1 LVALEPWRELSSFE
15 HFAMS
20 LSSLFRK
27 VEADEP
33 DAIAAQLEKALE
45 AIGTAFGADEC
56 TLVTYDAHGEASVAG
71 SWAASPRD
79 RCTTDDL
86 ADMPWLLQRVVR
98 GAVVAVTTESSY
110 PRAAAADRA
119 HAERTGS
126 VARLA
131 VPVVLGST
139 VCSAMML
146 GARRQHPDWNDA
158 AAGRLRLVAEIVASG
173 MDRLQ
178 RGEEPHP
185 HSLAAVR
192 HAEPLHP
199 AGNGDGHGGGH
210 GGGNDGAHGA
220 GHDGAHGAGNGGIIG
235 GSPAIRIALERLN
248 QVAPLDITVLLCGE
262 TGTGK
267 ELFARAVHE
276 RSRRRHKPFIRV
288 NCSALPPTLIE
299 SELFGHE
306 RGAFTGAT
314 AMRQGRFELA
324 DGGTLFLD
332 EIGDLA
338 PELQAKMLR
347 ALQEGEFERLGSS
360 KLRSVDVRVVAA
372 THVDLE
378 HAVAEG
384 RFRADLYYRLNVFQ
398 ITLPPL
404 RARRD
409 DIPDLVWALIKLHQH
424 HLARHVTTVPDD
436 VMDALVRYDWPG
448 NVRELENVIE
458 RGLIRSTG
466 DTLRLDYPLRATS
479 PATSDQTLDAVQRQH
494 IEKVLR
500 ECGGRINGIGN
511 AAVRLGLH
519 PNTLRFRIKKLG
531 VVVPG
536 RDDVD
541 RPRARPTVSASDPS

>member
-1 LVALEPWRELSSFE
+1 MTLATPPVVLEPWREISSFE
-15 HFAMS
+15 QFAMS
-20 LSSLFRK
+20 LSTLLRRI
-27 VEADEP
+27 EP
-33 DAIAAQLEKALE
+33 DAPDTASEQLETALE
-45 AIGTAFGADEC
+45 TIGTAFGADEC
-56 TLVTYDAHGEASVAG
+56 TLVTYDTYGETAVAG
-71 SWAASPRD
+71 SWAASPHEP
-79 RCTTDDL
+79 CTSDDL
-86 ADMPWLLQRVVR
+86 SDMPWLLQRVVR
-98 GAVVAVTTESSY
+98 GAVVAIGTESDY
-110 PRAAAADRA
+110 PEAAAADRA
-119 HAERTGS
+119 HAARTGS

-131 VPVVLGST
+131 VPVALGSS
-139 VCSAMML
+139 VCAAMML
-146 GARRQHPDWNDA
+146 GSRRQHPEWNDA
-158 AAGRLRLVAEIVASG
+158 SAGRLRLAAEIVASG
-173 MDRLQ
+173 MDRL
-178 RGEEPHP
+178 RHRDDPP
-185 HSLAAVR
+185 PFAAVR
-192 HAEPLHP
+192 RSKLVHP
-199 AGNGDGHGGGH
+199 G
-210 GGGNDGAHGA
+210 
-220 GHDGAHGAGNGGIIG
+220 GNGGIIG
-235 GSPAIRIALERLN
+235 SSPAIKMALERLD

-314 AMRQGRFELA
+314 AMRLGRFELA

-378 HAVAEG
+378 HAVADG

-404 RARRD
+404 RVRRE
-409 DIPDLVWALIKLHQH
+409 DIPDLVWSLIKLHQH
-424 HLARHVTTVPDD
+424 DLARHVTTVPQD
-436 VMDALVRYDWPG
+436 VMDALVHYDWPG

-458 RGLIRSTG
+458 RGLIRTSG
-466 DTLRLDYPLRATS
+466 ETLRLDYPLRTTS
-479 PATSDQTLDAVQRQH
+479 STTSSHDQTLDGVQRQH
-494 IEKVLR
+494 IEKVLL
-500 ECGGRINGIGN
+500 ECGGRINGAGN

-536 RDDVD
+536 RDELE
-541 RPRARPTVSASDPS
+541 RPRTRAAASSPDAR

>member
-1 LVALEPWRELSSFE
+1 MTFATPPVTLEPWRELSAFE
-15 HFAMS
+15 QFAMS
-20 LSSLFRK
+20 LSSVLRK
-27 VEADEP
+27 SEP
-33 DAIAAQLEKALE
+33 DQPEAAAAPIEAALE

-56 TLVTYDAHGEASVAG
+56 TLVAYDTHGEASVAG
-71 SWAASPRD
+71 SWAAGPHDS
-79 RCTTDDL
+79 CTNDDL
-86 ADMPWLLQRVVR
+86 AEMPWLLQRVVR

-110 PRAAAADRA
+110 PQSAAADRA
-119 HAERTGS
+119 HAARTGC

-139 VCSAMML
+139 VCAAMML
-146 GARRQHPDWNDA
+146 GARRRHPDWNDA
-158 AAGRLRLVAEIVASG
+158 AADRLRLVAEIVTSG
-173 MDRLQ
+173 RDRLLH
-178 RGEEPHP
+178 GEEPPPHAPAPDRPHEPHP
-185 HSLAAVR
+185 
-192 HAEPLHP
+192 
-199 AGNGDGHGGGH
+199 G
-210 GGGNDGAHGA
+210 
-220 GHDGAHGAGNGGIIG
+220 GNGGIIG
-235 GSPAIRIALERLN
+235 GSQAIKIALERLD

-299 SELFGHE
+299 TELFGHE

-314 AMRQGRFELA
+314 AMRVGRFELA

-347 ALQEGEFERLGSS
+347 TLQEGEFERLGSS

-372 THVDLE
+372 TNVDLE
-378 HAVAEG
+378 HAVADG

-398 ITLPPL
+398 IMLPPL
-404 RARRD
+404 RTRRD
-409 DIPDLVWALIKLHQH
+409 DIPDLVWSLIKLHQH
-424 HLARHVTTVPDD
+424 DLARHITTVPDD
-436 VMDALVRYDWPG
+436 VMDALVCYDWPG

-458 RGLIRSTG
+458 RALIRSTG
-466 DTLRLDYPLRATS
+466 DRLRLDYPLR
-479 PATSDQTLDAVQRQH
+479 PASSAAASNDQTLDAVQRHH

-500 ECGGRINGIGN
+500 ECGGRINGAGN

-536 RDDVD
+536 RDELEQRT
-541 RPRARPTVSASDPS
+541 RPAAAAAAPR

>member
-1 LVALEPWRELSSFE
+1 MTFATPPVALEPWREISSFE
-15 HFAMS
+15 QFAMS
-20 LSSLFRK
+20 LSALFRRI
-27 VEADEP
+27 EP
-33 DAIAAQLEKALE
+33 DAPEAVAAQLETALE
-45 AIGTAFGADEC
+45 AIGTAFRADEC
-56 TLVTYDAHGEASVAG
+56 TLVTYDANGETAVAG
-71 SWAASPRD
+71 SWAASPREP
-79 RCTTDDL
+79 CTSDDL

-98 GAVVAVTTESSY
+98 GAVVAVATESDY
-110 PRAAAADRA
+110 PEAAVADRA
-119 HAERTGS
+119 YAVRTGS
-126 VARLA
+126 MARLA
-131 VPVVLGST
+131 VPVVLGSS
-139 VCSAMML
+139 VCAAMML
-146 GARRQHPDWNDA
+146 GSRRQHPEWNDA
-158 AAGRLRLVAEIVASG
+158 AAGRLRLAAEIVASS
-173 MDRLQ
+173 MDRL
-178 RGEEPHP
+178 GHHDEPHP
-185 HSLAAVR
+185 FAAVR
-192 HAEPLHP
+192 RSKPVHP
-199 AGNGDGHGGGH
+199 G
-210 GGGNDGAHGA
+210 
-220 GHDGAHGAGNGGIIG
+220 GNGGIIG
-235 GSPAIRIALERLN
+235 SSPAIRTALERLD

-276 RSRRRHKPFIRV
+276 RSHRRHKPFIRV

-314 AMRQGRFELA
+314 AMRLGRFELA

-360 KLRSVDVRVVAA
+360 KLRTVDVRVVAA

-378 HAVAEG
+378 HAVADG

-404 RARRD
+404 RVRRE
-409 DIPDLVWALIKLHQH
+409 DIPDLVWSLIKLHQH
-424 HLARHVTTVPDD
+424 DLARHVTTVPQD

-458 RGLIRSTG
+458 RGLIRTTG
-466 DTLRLDYPLRATS
+466 ETLRLDYPLRTTS
-479 PATSDQTLDAVQRQH
+479 SVSNDQTLDGVQRQH

-500 ECGGRINGIGN
+500 ECGGRINGAGN

-536 RDDVD
+536 RDELE
-541 RPRARPTVSASDPS
+541 RPRTRAAASSPDAR

>member
-1 LVALEPWRELSSFE
+1 MTFATPLVALEPSRDLTSFE
-15 HFAMS
+15 QFAMS
-20 LSSLFRK
+20 LSSLFRRI
-27 VEADEP
+27 EADEA
-33 DAIAAQLEKALE
+33 DAAVAPLETALE
-45 AIGTAFGADEC
+45 AIGTVFNAEEC
-56 TLVTYDAHGEASVAG
+56 TLVAYDAHGDASVAG
-71 SWAASPRD
+71 SWGASSHEP
-79 RCTTDDL
+79 CTTDDL

-98 GAVVAVTTESSY
+98 GEIVAVSTDSSY
-110 PRAAAADRA
+110 PRAAAADHA
-119 HAERTGS
+119 HAVRTGI

-139 VCSAMML
+139 VCAALML
-146 GARRQHPDWNDA
+146 GSRRQRPDWNDA
-158 AAGRLRLVAEIVASG
+158 ASGRLRFLAEIVASG
-173 MDRLQ
+173 MDRL
-178 RGEEPHP
+178 RRREEPHP
-185 HSLAAVR
+185 LAVVR
-192 HAEPLHP
+192 RPEAFNTP
-199 AGNGDGHGGGH
+199 
-210 GGGNDGAHGA
+210 
-220 GHDGAHGAGNGGIIG
+220 GNGGIIG
-235 GSPAIRIALERLN
+235 VGPAIKIALERLD

-314 AMRQGRFELA
+314 AMRLGRFELA

-378 HAVAEG
+378 HAVADG

-409 DIPDLVWALIKLHQH
+409 DIPDLVWSLIKRHQH
-424 HLARHVTTVPDD
+424 HLARHVTTVPPD
-436 VMDALVRYDWPG
+436 VMEALVRYDWPG

-458 RGLIRSTG
+458 RALIRTTG
-466 DTLRLDYPLRATS
+466 DALRLDYPLR
-479 PATSDQTLDAVQRQH
+479 PATPVSNSSEQTLDAVQRQH

-500 ECGGRINGIGN
+500 ECGGRINGAGN

-536 RDDVD
+536 RDEAE
-541 RPRARPTVSASDPS
+541 RPHLRPAVGASGPR

>member
-1 LVALEPWRELSSFE
+1 MTFATPPVALEPWREISSFE
-15 HFAMS
+15 QFTMS
-20 LSSLFRK
+20 LSALFRRI
-27 VEADEP
+27 EP
-33 DAIAAQLEKALE
+33 DAPEAVAAQIETALE
-45 AIGTAFGADEC
+45 AIGTAFRADEC
-56 TLVTYDAHGEASVAG
+56 TLVTYDANGETAVAG
-71 SWAASPRD
+71 SWAASPREP
-79 RCTTDDL
+79 CTSDDL

-98 GAVVAVTTESSY
+98 GTVVAVATESDY
-110 PRAAAADRA
+110 PEAAAADRA
-119 HAERTGS
+119 YAVRTGS

-139 VCSAMML
+139 VCAALML
-146 GARRQHPDWNDA
+146 GSRRQHPEWNDA
-158 AAGRLRLVAEIVASG
+158 AAGRLRLAAEIVASS
-173 MDRLQ
+173 MDRL
-178 RGEEPHP
+178 RHRDEPHP
-185 HSLAAVR
+185 FTAVR
-192 HAEPLHP
+192 RSKPVHP
-199 AGNGDGHGGGH
+199 D
-210 GGGNDGAHGA
+210 
-220 GHDGAHGAGNGGIIG
+220 NGGIIG
-235 GSPAIRIALERLN
+235 SSPAIGTALERLD

-314 AMRQGRFELA
+314 AMRLGRFELA

-378 HAVAEG
+378 HAVADG

-404 RARRD
+404 RVRRE
-409 DIPDLVWALIKLHQH
+409 DIPDLVWSLIKLHQH
-424 HLARHVTTVPDD
+424 DLARHVTTVPQD

-458 RGLIRSTG
+458 RGLIRTTG
-466 DTLRLDYPLRATS
+466 ETLRLDYPLRTTS
-479 PATSDQTLDAVQRQH
+479 SASNDQTLDGVQRQH

-500 ECGGRINGIGN
+500 ECGGRINGAGN

-536 RDDVD
+536 RDELE
-541 RPRARPTVSASDPS
+541 RPRTRTSVSSPDAR

>member
-1 LVALEPWRELSSFE
+1 MTFATPLVALETWRELSPFE
-15 HFAMS
+15 QFAMS
-20 LSSLFRK
+20 LSSLCRTG
-27 VEADEP
+27 EP
-33 DAIAAQLEKALE
+33 DTPDAAAEQLEAALE

-56 TLVTYDAHGEASVAG
+56 TLVTYEAHGTASVAG
-71 SWAASPRD
+71 SWAAGPHEP
-79 RCTTDDL
+79 CTTEDL

-98 GAVVAVTTESSY
+98 GAVVSVTTESGY
-110 PRAAAADRA
+110 PESAAADRA
-119 HAERTGS
+119 HALRSGS

-131 VPVVLGST
+131 VPIVLGST
-139 VCSAMML
+139 VCAAMMVA
-146 GARRQHPDWNDA
+146 ARRRHPEWNDA
-158 AAGRLRLVAEIVASG
+158 AAGRLRLVGEIVASSTN
-173 MDRLQ
+173 RVLQ
-178 RGEEPHP
+178 PEEPHTFAP
-185 HSLAAVR
+185 TRPSESFHVDS
-192 HAEPLHP
+192 
-199 AGNGDGHGGGH
+199 
-210 GGGNDGAHGA
+210 
-220 GHDGAHGAGNGGIIG
+220 NGGIIG
-235 GSPAIRIALERLN
+235 NSSAIRVALERLN

-267 ELFARAVHE
+267 ELFAKAVHE

-314 AMRQGRFELA
+314 SMRQGRFELA

-332 EIGDLA
+332 EIGDIA

-347 ALQEGEFERLGSS
+347 ALQEGEFERVGSS

-378 HAVAEG
+378 HAVADG

-404 RARRD
+404 RARRG
-409 DIPDLVWALIKLHQH
+409 DIPDLVWALIKQHQQN
-424 HLARHVTTVPDD
+424 LARHVTTVPDD

-458 RGLIRSTG
+458 RALIRSTG
-466 DTLRLDYPLRATS
+466 DTLRLDYPLRAAS
-479 PATSDQTLDAVQRQH
+479 PASSDETLDAVQRQY

-500 ECGGRINGIGN
+500 ECGGRINGAGN

-536 RDDVD
+536 RDEVE
-541 RPRARPTVSASDPS
+541 RPRVRPTVNAPDPR

>member
-1 LVALEPWRELSSFE
+1 MTSANPLVTLEPWRELTAFE
-15 HFAMS
+15 QFAMS

-27 VEADEP
+27 SEP
-33 DAIAAQLEKALE
+33 DQPDAAAAPLDSALE
-45 AIGTAFGADEC
+45 AIGTAFGADDC
-56 TLVTYDAHGEASVAG
+56 TLVTYDAHGEAAVTGA
-71 SWAASPRD
+71 WAASPHEP
-79 RCTTDDL
+79 CTNDDL
-86 ADMPWLLQRVVR
+86 AEMPWLLQRVVR
-98 GAVVAVTTESSY
+98 GAVVTVSTDGSY
-110 PRAAAADRA
+110 PQSAAADRA
-119 HAERTGS
+119 HALRTGT

-139 VCSAMML
+139 VCAAMML
-146 GARRQHPDWNDA
+146 SARRRHPDWNDA

-173 MDRLQ
+173 VDRLLHA
-178 RGEEPHP
+178 EEPAPAPAVVRAHEP
-185 HSLAAVR
+185 SL
-192 HAEPLHP
+192 P
-199 AGNGDGHGGGH
+199 
-210 GGGNDGAHGA
+210 
-220 GHDGAHGAGNGGIIG
+220 AGNGGIIG
-235 GSPAIRIALERLN
+235 SSPAIKIALERLD

-314 AMRQGRFELA
+314 AMRLGRFELA

-372 THVDLE
+372 TNVDLE
-378 HAVAEG
+378 HAVAGG

-409 DIPDLVWALIKLHQH
+409 DIPNLVWSLIKMHQH
-424 HLARHVTTVPDD
+424 DLARHVTTVPDE

-458 RGLIRSTG
+458 RALIRSTG
-466 DTLRLDYPLRATS
+466 DRLRLDYPLRASAASSTS
-479 PATSDQTLDAVQRQH
+479 ADQTLDAVQRHH

-500 ECGGRINGIGN
+500 ECGGRINGAGN

-536 RDDVD
+536 RDEVE
-541 RPRARPTVSASDPS
+541 RPGARPANGAAAPR

>member
-1 LVALEPWRELSSFE
+1 MTFATPPIVLEPWREIGSFE
-15 HFAMS
+15 QFAMS
-20 LSSLFRK
+20 LSTLLRRI
-27 VEADEP
+27 EP
-33 DAIAAQLEKALE
+33 DAPDITAQLETALE
-45 AIGTAFGADEC
+45 MIGTAFGADEC
-56 TLVTYDAHGEASVAG
+56 TLVTYDTSGETAVAG
-71 SWAASPRD
+71 SWAASPHEP
-79 RCTTDDL
+79 CASDDL

-98 GAVVAVTTESSY
+98 GTVVAVSTESDY
-110 PRAAAADRA
+110 PEAAAADRA
-119 HAERTGS
+119 HAARTGC

-131 VPVVLGST
+131 VPVVLGSS
-139 VCSAMML
+139 VCAAMML
-146 GARRQHPDWNDA
+146 GSRRQHPEWNDA
-158 AAGRLRLVAEIVASG
+158 AAGRLRLAGEIVASG
-173 MDRLQ
+173 MDRLHHH
-178 RGEEPHP
+178 EESHP
-185 HSLAAVR
+185 FTAVR
-192 HAEPLHP
+192 RPKLLHP
-199 AGNGDGHGGGH
+199 
-210 GGGNDGAHGA
+210 
-220 GHDGAHGAGNGGIIG
+220 GNGGIIG
-235 GSPAIRIALERLN
+235 GSPAIKMALERLD

-314 AMRQGRFELA
+314 AMRLGRFELA

-378 HAVAEG
+378 HAVADG

-404 RARRD
+404 RVRRD
-409 DIPDLVWALIKLHQH
+409 DIPDLVWSLIKLHQH
-424 HLARHVTTVPDD
+424 DLARHVTTVPQD
-436 VMDALVRYDWPG
+436 VMDALMHYDWPG

-458 RGLIRSTG
+458 RGLIRTSG
-466 DTLRLDYPLRATS
+466 ETLRLDYPLRTAS
-479 PATSDQTLDAVQRQH
+479 SSAVSSNDQTLDNVQRQH
-494 IEKVLR
+494 IEKVLL
-500 ECGGRINGIGN
+500 ECGGRINGAGN

-536 RDDVD
+536 RDEME
-541 RPRARPTVSASDPS
+541 RPRARSAVSSPDPQ

>member
-1 LVALEPWRELSSFE
+1 
-15 HFAMS
+15 
-20 LSSLFRK
+20 
-27 VEADEP
+27 
-33 DAIAAQLEKALE
+33 
-45 AIGTAFGADEC
+45 
-56 TLVTYDAHGEASVAG
+56 
-71 SWAASPRD
+71 
-79 RCTTDDL
+79 
-86 ADMPWLLQRVVR
+86 
-98 GAVVAVTTESSY
+98 
-110 PRAAAADRA
+110 
-119 HAERTGS
+119 

-139 VCSAMML
+139 VSSAMML
-146 GARRQHPDWNDA
+146 AARRRHPDWNDA
-158 AAGRLRLVAEIVASG
+158 AAGRLRLAAEIVTSG
-173 MDRLQ
+173 MDRL
-178 RGEEPHP
+178 RHGEE
-185 HSLAAVR
+185 AAPAPAPAAAR
-192 HAEPLHP
+192 HHEPLHP
-199 AGNGDGHGGGH
+199 GSNG
-210 GGGNDGAHGA
+210 
-220 GHDGAHGAGNGGIIG
+220 GGIIG
-235 GSPAIRIALERLN
+235 SSPAIKIALERLD

-314 AMRQGRFELA
+314 AMRLGRFELA

-372 THVDLE
+372 TNVDLE

-404 RARRD
+404 RARRE
-409 DIPDLVWALIKLHQH
+409 DIPDLVWSLIKHHQH
-424 HLARHVTTVPDD
+424 NLARHVTIVPDD
-436 VMDALVRYDWPG
+436 VMEALVRYDWPG

-458 RGLIRSTG
+458 RALIRSTG
-466 DTLRLDYPLRATS
+466 DRLRLDYPLRATS
-479 PATSDQTLDAVQRQH
+479 SSSPSSSDQTLDAVQRHH

-500 ECGGRINGIGN
+500 ECGGRINGAGN

-536 RDDVD
+536 RDEVE
-541 RPRARPTVSASDPS
+541 RVRSTQPAVGAAASR

>member
-1 LVALEPWRELSSFE
+1 MTFATPLVALEPGRDLTSFE
-15 HFAMS
+15 QFAMS
-20 LSSLFRK
+20 LSASFRR

-33 DAIAAQLEKALE
+33 DAAAAPLETALE
-45 AIGTAFGADEC
+45 AIGTAFSADEC
-56 TLVTYDAHGEASVAG
+56 TLVTYDAHGEPSVAA
-71 SWAASPRD
+71 SWGASSHEP
-79 RCTTDDL
+79 CTTDDL
-86 ADMPWLLQRVVR
+86 AEMPWLLQRVVR
-98 GAVVAVTTESSY
+98 GEIVAVSTDSSY
-110 PRAAAADRA
+110 PHVAAADRA
-119 HAERTGS
+119 QAVRRGI

-139 VCSAMML
+139 VSSAMML
-146 GARRQHPDWNDA
+146 GSRRQHPEWNDA
-158 AAGRLRLVAEIVASG
+158 AAGRLRFVAEIVASG
-173 MDRLQ
+173 MDRLHAVD
-178 RGEEPHP
+178 EPHP
-185 HSLAAVR
+185 LAVVR
-192 HAEPLHP
+192 RPGSSHP
-199 AGNGDGHGGGH
+199 AGNGGIVGGGT
-210 GGGNDGAHGA
+210 
-220 GHDGAHGAGNGGIIG
+220 
-235 GSPAIRIALERLN
+235 AIKIALERLD

-299 SELFGHE
+299 SEMFGHE

-314 AMRQGRFELA
+314 AMRLGRFELA

-378 HAVAEG
+378 HAVADG

-398 ITLPPL
+398 IPLPPL

-409 DIPDLVWALIKLHQH
+409 DIPDLVWSLIKMHQH
-424 HLARHVTTVPDD
+424 HLARHVTTVPPD
-436 VMDALVRYDWPG
+436 VMESLVRYDWPG

-458 RGLIRSTG
+458 RALIRTTG
-466 DTLRLDYPLRATS
+466 ETLRLDYPLRPAS
-479 PATSDQTLDAVQRQH
+479 PASSSEQTLDAIQRQH

-500 ECGGRINGIGN
+500 ECGGRINGAGN

-536 RDDVD
+536 RDDVE
-541 RPRARPTVSASDPS
+541 RPHMRLPVGAAGPQ